1 MLVKKFVVE
10 SFDTVAEHNR
20 VRNLHH
26 CSLEVQREQHT
37 FCLGVCDLT
46 VVELAEQ
53 PAAHESSIE
62 HLAREQR
69 EFLFEH
75 GHSAICGDVFDACNA
90 GLFEADRL
98 FMAVEVAVR
107 HGRHMGRRVRRP
119 LAHGVRVP
127 EGVLLHGHGRPAVGV
142 ALAQHGVHGAA
153 QHLAVAGLDLL
164 LGLVLGLL
172 GVVRQRVALRL
183 ELRDAGLELGDGGA
197 DVGQLDDV
205 GVRRL
210 GELAKLREDVRHPL
224 LAREALREL
233 RDDAAGHRDV
243 LELDAHARVLC
254 ESRNDGVE
262 GVGRQH
268 GRLVGVGVH
277 DGGRHG

>member
-90 GLFEADRL
+90 GLFEAHRL
-98 FMAVEVAVR
+98 FMAVKVAVR
-107 HGRHMGRRVRRP
+107 HGGNVSRRVRCP
-119 LAHGVRVP
+119 LAHGVGVA
-127 EGVLLHGHGRPAVGV
+127 EGVLLDRNSRPAVRIALTQHRIHSTAKDLTITGFDIPLGRVLRLFRVLRQVV
-142 ALAQHGVHGAA
+142 AL
-153 QHLAVAGLDLL
+153 GLEF
-164 LGLVLGLL
+164 
-172 GVVRQRVALRL
+172 RNARL
-183 ELRDAGLELGDGGA
+183 ELRHGST
-197 DVGQLDDV
+197 DVGQLDDISF
-205 GVRRL
+205 RS
-210 GELAKLREDVRHPL
+210 LR
-224 LAREALREL
+224 
-233 RDDAAGHRDV
+233 
-243 LELDAHARVLC
+243 
-254 ESRNDGVE
+254 
-262 GVGRQH
+262 QFT
-268 GRLVGVGVH
+268 
-277 DGGRHG
+277 